1 MGTGRIF
8 LIIASS
14 LYGPIREPHQTINRT
29 NNNNYS
35 GDNPEVKYY
44 FAHKEDNN
52 NYIKYLFFAYLEL
65 IKFFQKNPND
75 LLLNY
80 TYKINKFKI
89 AFLYIVGVSNTKQ
102 NFKFAYCF
110 LLGNMEV
117 DYSFII

>member
-1 MGTGRIF
+1 MQA
-8 LIIASS
+8 LLKA
-14 LYGPIREPHQTINRT
+14 LNEHK
-29 NNNNYS
+29 
-35 GDNPEVKYY
+35 GDNLKLKYY
-44 FAHKEDNN
+44 FAHKEDDSNRV
-52 NYIKYLFFAYLEL
+52 KYLFFAYLEL

-89 AFLYIVGVSNTKQ
+89 PFLYIVGVSNTKQ

-110 LLGNMEV
+110 LPGKMEV